1 MALSALKIKK
11 FDLIILDLTLPGM
24 DGLDVCKEI
33 VEKFDIPK
41 STLYGWKTERPK
53 VYEYLAT
60 ADEQFLKYR
69 EVNIL
74 LDRYIQNVVN
84 IDIFEYK
91 ELEYIL
97 QLNQENLKIEDLEN
111 FHLKFI
117 EKSIKIEKE
126 PKTNALNIYKKLENL
141 NLIEKYILN
150 ERLKTVSEKI
160 KTKKDEKESL
170 IKHYLKEFIKN

>member
-1 MALSALKIKK
+1 MLSN
-11 FDLIILDLTLPGM
+11 
-24 DGLDVCKEI
+24 KEI
-33 VEKFDIPK
+33 IEKFVIPK
-41 STLYGWKTERPK
+41 STLYGWKTVRPK

-74 LDRYIQNVVN
+74 LDRYIQSVVN

>member
-1 MALSALKIKK
+1 MLS
-11 FDLIILDLTLPGM
+11 T
-24 DGLDVCKEI
+24 KEI
-33 VEKFDIPK
+33 AEMFNVPK
-41 STLYGWKTERPK
+41 TTLYGWKTERPK
-53 VYEYLAT
+53 VYEYLAN
-60 ADEQFLKYR
+60 ADEQFSKYR
-69 EVNIL
+69 DVNIL
-74 LDRYIQNVVN
+74 LDRYIQTVPN
-84 IDIFEYK
+84 IALFEYK

-97 QLNQENLKIEDLEN
+97 HLNQENLKIEELEN

-126 PKTNALNIYKKLENL
+126 PKTFALNIYKKLENL

-170 IKHYLKEFIKN
+170 IKHYLKDFLKKETLV